1 MLVLDVN
8 TLSLEQGRSRAAEAG
23 LLEQGALRFVC
34 CDVGA
39 PAAVAECLDGSGM
52 RRPHL
57 VTGLH
62 CCGGLTEA
70 ALRLALDHSA
80 CWAVCS
86 CCFASLPQLATLSTI
101 ADELA
106 GADSREKAEAH
117 RADRILARGL
127 AQATEFFG
135 QARAQRAINA
145 LRLAALAS
153 RAAPPQRCEGWLLE
167 FPAEFSKQNSVLV
180 GQLSGV

>member
-1 MLVLDVN
+1 MGADGGA
-8 TLSLEQGRSRAAEAG
+8 TEERAEESQR
-23 LLEQGALRFVC
+23 LLPPESA
-34 CDVGA
+34 GA
-39 PAAVAECLDGSGM
+39 P
-52 RRPHL
+52 PQ
-57 VTGLH
+57 LH
-62 CCGGLTEA
+62 DSAPQLT
-70 ALRLALDHSA
+70 HSA

-106 GADSREKAEAH
+106 GADSREKAAAH

-127 AQATEFFG
+127 AQATEFHG
-135 QARAQRAINA
+135 QGRAQRAINA

-167 FPAEFSKQNSVLV
+167 FPAEFSKQNSVLC
-180 GQLSGV
+180 GVVS